1 METERTFLYCLY
13 GLIFICASNC
23 MFPVYGQQPRPGML
37 KPEEELPTSRSTSFL
52 SNDWVYWE
60 SPKPVEYYVINQTPL
75 KTLPGYDTLYPQSVS
90 STLPTE
96 KGYAVTWEIVDSQL
110 YLCNIDFYTLRGW
123 GSSGSLE
130 IENEELKA
138 AYEKMEDEYYPD
150 GKKYRIM
157 EQFTGKKFQKKSG
170 EYGMA
175 PEATRCHPCSLGQW
189 YFSLKTKYRQEDD
202 SCQFR
207 IGSIQSGHSGGVLP
221 GLRKCT
227 DLQGDLFQGPYCL
240 CGSSVIHNKRH

>member
-1 METERTFLYCLY
+1 MKTKRTFLYCLY
-13 GLIFICASNC
+13 GLIFVFASNC
-23 MFPVYGQQPRPGML
+23 IFPVYGQQPRPGML
-37 KPEEELPTSRSTSFL
+37 KPEEALPSSRSTSFL

-60 SPKPVEYYVINQTPL
+60 SQKPVEYYVIDQTPL

-157 EQFTGKKFQKKSG
+157 EQFTGEKFQKDRVNTAWPPKPQGVMPAVWVNGTFLLKQNIDKKTIPVNSESDPSNLG
-170 EYGMA
+170 TPEEYTRAFENA
-175 PEATRCHPCSLGQW
+175 PTFKVT
-189 YFSLKTKYRQEDD
+189 FSKG
-202 SCQFR
+202 R
-207 IGSIQSGHSGGVLP
+207 IV
-221 GLRKCT
+221 
-227 DLQGDLFQGPYCL
+227 
-240 CGSSVIHNKRH
+240 SVDRL